1 MKLNQLKDRPG
12 AKKSRMRVG
21 RGIGSGKGKTCGRG
35 GKGQTARTGKSING
49 FEGGQMPIIRRM
61 PKSGFNNFT
70 AKEFA
75 TITLDNLQKAVNSN
89 KVSKTEINAETLK
102 TAKVIRAIGDGLRVI
117 LGKTEFKLNVKI
129 VATAASEG
137 AIAAVKKAG
146 GNIEILPAKVNK
158 LLKPGKEGKRSIR
171 RKEGTAKAD
180 ARRAK
185 YSAKK

>member
-1 MKLNQLKDRPG
+1 
-12 AKKSRMRVG
+12 
-21 RGIGSGKGKTCGRG
+21 
-35 GKGQTARTGKSING
+35 
-49 FEGGQMPIIRRM
+49 
-61 PKSGFNNFT
+61 
-70 AKEFA
+70 
-75 TITLDNLQKAVNSN
+75 
-89 KVSKTEINAETLK
+89 
-102 TAKVIRAIGDGLRVI
+102 